1 MSTSPATR
9 PTLQPKVTRKSEEKR
24 EEALDDGL
32 KITIDG
38 ESHVVRDG
46 DITAQIA
53 RELRAVSGMS
63 YLRLV
68 QTIKAD
74 ADIDVL
80 STFVWLSKR
89 ILGEVV
95 SHDEVSVT
103 YDAILDDGFDI
114 SRPGAEVLDTSNPEG

>member
-24 EEALDDGL
+24 ENALDDGL

-38 ESHVVRDG
+38 EVHVVRDG

-68 QTIKAD
+68 QTIKGD

-80 STFVWLSKR
+80 SAFVWLSRR

-95 SHDEVSVT
+95 SLDEVSVT
-103 YDAILDDGFDI
+103 YDEILDDGFDI